1 MLSPSHNS
9 QSHQLA
15 QSPREPARPP
25 ADQAALLHSIKIA
38 KNFSRRNAHDF
49 NNIIAVVQGFASILQ
64 NRLAQDAANRE
75 LAEQIEASACEAL
88 KLTSWL
94 SSFAN
99 NNPGEM
105 VELDLNQP
113 VEEFLATVWED
124 KPESVKLR
132 VALGQDLPKLTGDER
147 QLERICQCLWRN
159 AIEAMPDGGTLIW
172 ETTIEEPGASGDS
185 GYVHLSVSD
194 TGEGIDDCAMES
206 IFDPFFTTKHGKDR
220 GLGLT
225 MVYDAV
231 HAHGGYVEVSSQ
243 LNVGTC
249 VDVYFPVQRAD
260 SPAATGSGKVQ
271 QFQKL
276 MLVDDEEIIHT
287 LVREILKSQD
297 IEMISAATG
306 EKAVKALQESDGSIK
321 GVILDMTLP
330 GMGGAATFAKLRE
343 LDPEIKIIICSGDPY
358 QQAVRDAME
367 AGAFGMLAK
376 PFTPTHFTEVVKQM
390 LC

>member
-1 MLSPSHNS
+1 MLSPSHSS

-25 ADQAALLHSIKIA
+25 ADQASLLHAIKIA
-38 KNFSRRNAHDF
+38 KHFSRRNAHDF

-64 NRLAQDAANRE
+64 SRLAHDTANRE

-113 VEEFLATVWED
+113 VEEFLATVSED
-124 KPESVKLR
+124 KPVSVKLQ

-172 ETTIEEPGASGDS
+172 ETTFEERGISGDS

-194 TGEGIDDCAMES
+194 TGEGIDDSAKES
-206 IFDPFFTTKHGKDR
+206 IFDPFFTTKAGKDR

-249 VDVYFPVQRAD
+249 VEVYFPVQRAD
-260 SPAATGSGKVQ
+260 PPAATGAGKVQ

-287 LVREILKSQD
+287 LVREILKSQE

-306 EKAVKALQESDGSIK
+306 EKAVKALQESDGQIN

-343 LDPEIKIIICSGDPY
+343 LDPEIKIIVCSGDPY
-358 QQAVRDAME
+358 QQAVRDVME

-376 PFTPTHFTEVVKQM
+376 PFTPTHLTEVVKQM
-390 LC
+390 LG

>member
-1 MLSPSHNS
+1 M
-9 QSHQLA
+9 
-15 QSPREPARPP
+15 
-25 ADQAALLHSIKIA
+25 HSIKIA

-99 NNPGEM
+99 NNPVEM

-376 PFTPTHFTEVVKQM
+376 PFTPTHFTEVVKHM
-390 LC
+390 LG